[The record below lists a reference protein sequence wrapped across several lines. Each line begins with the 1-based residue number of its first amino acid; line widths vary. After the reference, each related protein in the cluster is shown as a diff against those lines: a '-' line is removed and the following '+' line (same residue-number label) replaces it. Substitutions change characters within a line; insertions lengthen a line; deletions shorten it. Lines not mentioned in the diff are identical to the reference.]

1 MKIAISG
8 KGGVGKTT
16 LSALMAR
23 RLAKEG
29 RKVLAV
35 DADADANL
43 ATALGIDISQHDI
56 QPIAQLEELI
66 AEKMGTGED
75 VGQGLYVLNP
85 NVSDIPDRFAIEYQG
100 VRFLAVGTVK
110 TGGTGCYCA
119 ENKLIKRLINHLM
132 LKSDEAVIIDM
143 EAGLEHL
150 SRGTG
155 EGVDALIVVVE
166 PGMRS
171 IQTAKNIKS
180 MADEIGIESVYGVA
194 SKVRSNKD
202 LDIIKEKLKEIQFLG
217 AIPYDEEIIKADLEG
232 RPFFDFANEEL
243 LKEVDAILQNLNID

>member
-23 RLAKEG
+23 RLAAQG
-29 RKVLAV
+29 YQVLAV

-43 ATALGIDISQHDI
+43 ATALGIDLKQYEIK
-56 QPIAQLEELI
+56 PVAQLEELI
-66 AEKMGTGED
+66 EEKMGTGEN

-85 NVSDIPDRFAIEYQG
+85 TVSDIPDRFAIEHEG

-110 TGGTGCYCA
+110 TGGEGCYCA

-132 LKSDEAVIIDM
+132 VKSDEAVIIDM

-155 EGVDALIVVVE
+155 KGVDTFIVVVE

-171 IQTAKNIKS
+171 IQTAKNVRDMARDIGVKS
-180 MADEIGIESVYGVA
+180 IYGVA
-194 SKVRSNKD
+194 SKVRNDREIK
-202 LDIIKEKLKEIQFLG
+202 IIKDNLEGIEFVG
-217 AIPYDEEIIKADLEG
+217 AIPYSDQVIEADLRG
-232 RPFFDFANEEL
+232 VSLFDIADEAL
-243 LKEVDAILQNLNID
+243 LVRIDSILKNID